1 VTIGFEGCRHQVLSR
16 ETHLG
21 ISHATSSPGWDD
33 AAHAARRDSEA
44 VAAPTAK
51 AVAPLSRK
59 RRIVIWTLVV
69 LATVLALVS
78 IMTTWV
84 KRQML
89 DNTAWNRATT
99 QIVQDPKVQAAIAT
113 YTVDQLYENVDVG
126 KALSERLPPNLK
138 RLGPPL
144 AGALAQPATQGVTV
158 LLGRPRVEQLFINAS
173 VIAHEKLVNVLEDK
187 TGNGISTGNGVV
199 TLDLHQLIVEVGTQL
214 GLPQDALAKLPAKAG
229 TVTLMKSNQLSA
241 AQTGVQA
248 VRQLSAWL
256 LVAVLALYGIA
267 IGLARGARRA
277 TLRNSGVGLA
287 LVGLLVLV
295 VRHLLGNYIVDSL
308 ASPGYQPATHRLFL
322 IGTSILGQI
331 GAAAL
336 LYGAIA
342 ALGAVFAG
350 PAAPAVWLRQR
361 LAPVLNERQGLVWGG
376 VGFVYLLLI
385 LWGGTHA
392 LRTSWGIL
400 LLAGLI
406 AIGVVAL
413 RRQTLTEFPPGQQHA
428 PAPAGSAP
436 DGLARLQELHEAGAI
451 SDNEFVERAKKLA
464 AT

>member
-1 VTIGFEGCRHQVLSR
+1 
-16 ETHLG
+16 
-21 ISHATSSPGWDD
+21 
-33 AAHAARRDSEA
+33 
-44 VAAPTAK
+44 VAAPSAK
-51 AVAPLSRK
+51 AAAPLSRK

-78 IMTTWV
+78 ILTTWT

-89 DNTAWNRATT
+89 DNSAWNKATT

-144 AGALAQPATQGVTV
+144 AGALAQPATQGVTA
-158 LLGRPRVEQLFINAS
+158 LLGRPRVEKLFINAS
-173 VIAHEKLVNVLEDK
+173 AIAHEKLVNVLEDK

-199 TLDLHQLIVEVGTQL
+199 TLDLHQLILEIGTQL

-229 TVTLMKSNQLSA
+229 TVTLMKSDQLSA
-241 AQTGVQA
+241 VQNGVQA
-248 VRQLSAWL
+248 VRTLSAWL

-267 IGLARGARRA
+267 IWLARGARRA
-277 TLRNSGVGLA
+277 TLRNSGIGLA

-295 VRHLLGNYIVDSL
+295 IRHLLGNYLVDSL
-308 ASPGYQPATHRLFL
+308 ASPGYQPATHRLYL

-336 LYGAIA
+336 LYGVIA
-342 ALGAVFAG
+342 MLGAVFAG
-350 PAAPAVWLRQR
+350 PSAPAVWLRQR

-385 LWGGTHA
+385 WWGGTHA
-392 LRTSWGIL
+392 LRTWWGIL

-406 AIGVVAL
+406 AIGVFAL
-413 RRQTLTEFPPGQQHA
+413 RRQTLAEFPPGQQLE
-428 PAPAGSAP
+428 PAPAGSAH
-436 DGLARLQELHEAGAI
+436 DGLARLQELHEAGDI